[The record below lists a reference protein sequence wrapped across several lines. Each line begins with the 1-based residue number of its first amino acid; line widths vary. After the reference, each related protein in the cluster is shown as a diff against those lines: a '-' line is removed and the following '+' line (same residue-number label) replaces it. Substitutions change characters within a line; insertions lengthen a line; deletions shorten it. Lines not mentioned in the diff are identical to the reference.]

1 MHMEDS
7 LLSPQVALV
16 FLGVSALAVGISSRK
31 VAKEEGEESRLPLT
45 GVLAAFVFAA
55 QMVNFKIPG
64 TGSSGHFVGSLLLAV
79 LLGPTR
85 AMICMAAV
93 LLLQALVFGDG
104 GVLAL
109 GCNFFNMGLV
119 GALGG
124 WWVYRLLAGSTPGPS
139 RKSWSAAV
147 AAWISVVAG
156 SVMVVVETTLS
167 GRVDLT
173 FTRFLQL
180 MVGIHCLIGVGE
192 ALITFGV
199 VAYLAKA
206 RPSLVEEKRGIGK
219 LEIGLGVLTLFVGGF
234 LSLYASPLKD
244 GLEHALTQMGWTEQR
259 AAAYRTWFHQAA
271 HKIQDALS
279 FLPDYKW
286 TSLSGILGALLTFLA
301 VTGGLWLLLRGRK
314 KKREEHR

>member
-7 LLSPQVALV
+7 LLSPGVALT
-16 FLGVSALAVGISSRK
+16 FLAVSAFAVGISSKK
-31 VAKEEGEESRLPLT
+31 VASEEGEESRLPLT

-79 LLGPTR
+79 LLGPAR

-124 WWVYRLLAGSTPGPS
+124 WWVYKLLAGKAPGPG
-139 RKSWSAAV
+139 RKSWSAAL

-167 GRVDLT
+167 GRVDLA
-173 FTRFLQL
+173 FLPFLEL
-180 MVGIHCLIGVGE
+180 MVGIHCLIGIGE

-199 VAYLAKA
+199 VAFLSRA
-206 RPSLVEEKRGIGK
+206 RPVLLEESRGVGK
-219 LEIGLGVLTLFVGGF
+219 LEIGLGILTLVVGGL

-244 GLEHALTQMGWTEQR
+244 GLEHALGKMGWSEGTAGKYETWLHHL
-259 AAAYRTWFHQAA
+259 AAR
-271 HKIQDALS
+271 IQQALS

-286 TSLSGILGALLTFLA
+286 TSLSGILGAALTFLA
-301 VTGGLWLLLRGRK
+301 VTGGLWLVLRKGRK
-314 KKREEHR
+314 KGEGPR

>member
-1 MHMEDS
+1 M
-7 LLSPQVALV
+7 
-16 FLGVSALAVGISSRK
+16 
-31 VAKEEGEESRLPLT
+31 
-45 GVLAAFVFAA
+45 
-55 QMVNFKIPG
+55 
-64 TGSSGHFVGSLLLAV
+64 
-79 LLGPTR
+79 
-85 AMICMAAV
+85 
-93 LLLQALVFGDG
+93 
-104 GVLAL
+104 
-109 GCNFFNMGLV
+109 
-119 GALGG
+119 
-124 WWVYRLLAGSTPGPS
+124 
-139 RKSWSAAV
+139 
-147 AAWISVVAG
+147 
-156 SVMVVVETTLS
+156 
-167 GRVDLT
+167 
-173 FTRFLQL
+173 
-180 MVGIHCLIGVGE
+180 
-192 ALITFGV
+192 
-199 VAYLAKA
+199 AYLAKA

>member
-1 MHMEDS
+1 MEDS
-7 LLSPQVALV
+7 LLSPQVALA
-16 FLGVSALAVGISSRK
+16 FLGISALAVGVSSRK
-31 VAKEEGEESRLPLT
+31 LAREEGEESRLPLT

-79 LLGPTR
+79 LLGPAR

-124 WWVYRLLAGSTPGPS
+124 WWIFRLLAGSAPKPS
-139 RKSWSAAV
+139 RRAWCAAV
-147 AAWISVVAG
+147 AAWFSVVAG

-167 GRVDLT
+167 GRVDLS
-173 FTRFLQL
+173 FSRFLQL

-206 RPSLVEEKRGIGK
+206 RPALLEEKKGIGK
-219 LEIGLGVLTLFVGGF
+219 LEIGFGILTLLVGGLF
-234 LSLYASPLKD
+234 SLYASPLKD
-244 GLEHALTQMGWTEQR
+244 GLEHVLSRMGWTEGR
-259 AAAYRTWFHQAA
+259 AERYRTWLHQLAA
-271 HKIQDALS
+271 KIQESLS

-301 VTGGLWLLLRGRK
+301 VTGGLWLLLRWRK
-314 KKREEHR
+314 KKREGPR